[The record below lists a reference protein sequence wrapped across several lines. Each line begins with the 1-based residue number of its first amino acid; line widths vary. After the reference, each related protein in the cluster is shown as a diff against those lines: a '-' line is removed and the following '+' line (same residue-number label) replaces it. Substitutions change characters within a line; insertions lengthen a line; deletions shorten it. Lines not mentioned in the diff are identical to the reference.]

1 MSLLGFHVDIK
12 DEVDLRR
19 VHLLAPK
26 DQPAQLKAD
35 LAVVDHQGG
44 LTYTYQ
50 NELSAHATHTLPL
63 SLRVYLQTTPLTL
76 RAPLYGL
83 PNAKGGGGSKGQN
96 IRSTKAMNLPVRPP
110 TFPKALDTF
119 LAAPAIAGPAAE
131 VTRDRPSV
139 ALALYSAAVFLA
151 PSAVCFA
158 CWEAVLSNRRAATLR
173 ITLVRRISGRARAE
187 DIVGEGGGV
196 GGGGG
201 GWRRA
206 GFEIPSSPES
216 STGPRVERQ
225 GRKTQKKKER
235 PVTKKLEVEPLRGGF
250 RADRLVGL
258 RLGRRGFR

>member
-1 MSLLGFHVDIK
+1 MSLLGFRVDVK
-12 DEVDLRR
+12 GGVDLRR
-19 VHLLAPK
+19 VHLLAPE
-26 DQPAQLKAD
+26 DQPAELKAD

-44 LTYTYQ
+44 LTYTCQ
-50 NELSAHATHTLPL
+50 NELSAHARHTLPL
-63 SLRVYLQTTPLTL
+63 CLSPDPQPVDSALSSLRSAE
-76 RAPLYGL
+76 RRRGE
-83 PNAKGGGGSKGQN
+83 GQN

-110 TFPKALDTF
+110 TFPRALDTF

-187 DIVGEGGGV
+187 DIVGGGV
-196 GGGGG
+196 GSG

-206 GFEIPSSPES
+206 GFEIPSSPEC
-216 STGPRVERQ
+216 STDLRVERQ

>member
-1 MSLLGFHVDIK
+1 MSLLGSRLDIK

-19 VHLLAPK
+19 VHLLAPE

-44 LTYTYQ
+44 LTYSYQ
-50 NELSAHATHTLPL
+50 NGLSAHATHTLLLCLSPDHPVDSARS
-63 SLRVYLQTTPLTL
+63 SLRF
-76 RAPLYGL
+76 
-83 PNAKGGGGSKGQN
+83 AKRRGGEGQN

-110 TFPKALDTF
+110 TFPRALDTF

-187 DIVGEGGGV
+187 DIAGGV
-196 GGGGG
+196 VEVVVVVVEDGGELGLK
-201 GWRRA
+201 
-206 GFEIPSSPES
+206 FPL
-216 STGPRVERQ
+216 V
-225 GRKTQKKKER
+225 RK
-235 PVTKKLEVEPLRGGF
+235 
-250 RADRLVGL
+250 A
-258 RLGRRGFR
+258 